1 MKKFLIVVGILL
13 GLVILGLTIFIA
25 TFDLDRH
32 RGVVVEC
39 LSSALGKP
47 VGIERISLGWSGGL
61 AFQAQGVSVYPELS
75 AKRMSLWVPW
85 KPLIQSVL
93 KGRWEPSELVA
104 SFRLKVEEIRLNTF
118 KSPIDSIQVD
128 VDRFVSNHRIEISQL
143 SARIAEGKIS
153 AKGVVDHLVGRP
165 EATFSFT
172 VENLDLGSILP
183 DPDPREPHLQGRF
196 FASFQGAASGLTPE
210 EMKRTLTG
218 QGRLRLTEA
227 RIVHLNI
234 LRAAFQPIA
243 ILPGL
248 IEILQSRLPPNYRER
263 LAAEDTVLEPMD
275 LGFKVENGTFSFDD
289 FRVATDSLELVGAG
303 RLGLDGK
310 LSCRVTLR
318 METALSAAFIRSVEE
333 LRALTNAEGQLEL
346 PATVEGTLPRV
357 MVLPDLQYV
366 VTRLATNVAEGLI
379 GGLLDDLLKK

>member
-1 MKKFLIVVGILL
+1 MKKFFIILGILL
-13 GLVILGLTIFIA
+13 GLMVLGFAIFFA
-25 TFDLDRH
+25 TFDLDRY
-32 RGVVVEC
+32 RGTVVER
-39 LSSALGKP
+39 LSAALGKP
-47 VGIERISLGWSGGL
+47 VQIERISLGWSGGL

-75 AKRMSLWVPW
+75 AKRMNLWVPL

-104 SFRLKVEEIRLNTF
+104 SFRLKVEEIRLNAF
-118 KSPIDSIQVD
+118 KSPIDSIQVT
-128 VDRFVSNHRIEISQL
+128 VGN
-143 SARIAEGKIS
+143 
-153 AKGVVDHLVGRP
+153 LVLGRRP

-172 VENLDLGSILP
+172 VENLPLEAILP
-183 DPDPREPHLQGRF
+183 DSDASEPHLEGKLS
-196 FASFQGAASGLTPE
+196 ASFQGAASGSTPE

-218 QGRLRLTEA
+218 QGKLQLSEA
-227 RIVHLNI
+227 RIVHLNL

-248 IEILQSRLPPNYRER
+248 MEILQSRLPPNYQEK
-263 LAAEDTVLEPMD
+263 LAAEDTVLEPVD
-275 LGFKVENGTFSFDD
+275 LGFKVENGALSFDD
-289 FRVATDSLELVGAG
+289 FRLATDSLELVGAG

-366 VTRLATNVAEGLI
+366 ATHLATSVAEGLI